1 MKLGDYVEVTNGD
14 FAGKQ
19 GCVTA
24 IESNNMVR
32 IDDKYWF
39 VAEDVKPIAPIVE
52 VKYFDKRC
60 KLEQNGDWIDLKAA
74 KDFHYHAGDALM
86 IPLGV
91 AMKLPKGY
99 EAHMLPRSSTFKRYG
114 IIMTN
119 SMGIIDE
126 AYCGDDDQWHFPA
139 WALREGRIKVGSRI
153 AQFRVVKHQPALH
166 FAETSRLG
174 YKNRGGF
181 GSTGK

>member
-1 MKLGDYVEVTNGD
+1 MKLGDYVEVTTGD

-19 GCVTA
+19 GFITA

-32 IDDKYWF
+32 VDDKYWF
-39 VAEDVKPIAPIVE
+39 VAEDVKPMPSIIE
-52 VKYFDKRC
+52 VKYFDERC
-60 KLEQNGDWIDLKAA
+60 KLEQHGDWIDLKAA
-74 KDFHYHAGDALM
+74 KDFHYHTGDSLM

-139 WALREGRIKVGSRI
+139 LAFADGVIREGDRI
-153 AQFRVVKHQPALH
+153 AQFRVAKKQKPLSISVVDCL
-166 FAETSRLG
+166 
-174 YKNRGGF
+174 NNVDRGGF
-181 GSTGK
+181 GSTGR

>member
-1 MKLGDYVEVTNGD
+1 MKLGDYVEVTTGD

-19 GCVTA
+19 GFITA

-32 IDDKYWF
+32 VDDKYWF
-39 VAEDVKPIAPIVE
+39 VAEDVRPMPSIIE
-52 VKYFDKRC
+52 VKYFDERC
-60 KLEQNGDWIDLKAA
+60 KLEQHGDWIDLKAA
-74 KDFHYHAGDALM
+74 KDFHYHTGDSLM

-139 WALREGRIKVGSRI
+139 YALRAGKICKGDRI
-153 AQFRVVKHQPALH
+153 AQFRVQKHQECMKLVKVDALNN
-166 FAETSRLG
+166 E
-174 YKNRGGF
+174 NRGGF
-181 GSTGK
+181 GSSGR